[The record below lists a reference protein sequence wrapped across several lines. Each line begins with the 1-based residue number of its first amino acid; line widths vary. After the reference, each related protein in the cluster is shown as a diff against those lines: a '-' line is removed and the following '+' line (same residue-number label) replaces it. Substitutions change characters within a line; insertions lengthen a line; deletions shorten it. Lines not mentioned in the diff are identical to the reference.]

1 MKKAF
6 CLILTLL
13 SALWASALAHDHLD
27 SGEGYVIYAGYVA
40 PTEYSDGTTGP
51 GTCSVCGEV
60 VAPAETIPMLAAQR
74 RDGDTVPQEA
84 PPAPPAPEP
93 VQVPEE
99 PFVPEPEPEP
109 VPAQEP
115 EFSFQPEP
123 EPEPAPDFVFQ
134 PAPEP
139 EPEPEP
145 APEPVPDFGSQPA
158 PEPEPEPAPDFSFQP
173 ETAPEQEPLTQS
185 GFPREEAP
193 AAIPDTPVPALIAAP
208 EELPA
213 ATPVPSS
220 ASAPAIPE
228 ATAVPEAVQPLSG
241 RENPTGT
248 QPTALPDLS
257 PLAPAPSTQN
267 SGGQGT
273 SYGQNGGGSSSSS
286 GGQPRTYV
294 VRTPSGRSRIER
306 DLRKYPIFSVRF
318 PWRRLR
324 MRPQG
329 SIEIHL
335 AGRRIWPAAE
345 SASPLQ
351 NLLHSGGE

>member
-123 EPEPAPDFVFQ
+123 EPEPAQ
-134 PAPEP
+134 E
-139 EPEPEP
+139 
-145 APEPVPDFGSQPA
+145 
-158 PEPEPEPAPDFSFQP
+158 PDFSFQP
-173 ETAPEQEPLTQS
+173 EPEPAPVQEPDFSFQPEPAPAQEPDFSFQSEPEPLTQS
-185 GFPREEAP
+185 GSPAEEAP
-193 AAIPDTPVPALIAAP
+193 APIPETPVPALIAAP

-220 ASAPAIPE
+220 ASAPALPD